1 MTILILGA
9 LLIGLLYG
17 FVYMIITILKCWLCS
32 NRSTGQM
39 IVGLV
44 GNIIIGGF
52 CIWIATWPY
61 SGALFIEVWIGL
73 FLFINPILLIC
84 TAPAQKSEET
94 NNKSKENKSGTIEW
108 R

>member
-17 FVYMIITILKCWLCS
+17 FVYMITIILKCWLCS

-39 IVGLV
+39 IVGLI
-44 GNIIIGGF
+44 GNILILAI
-52 CIWIATWPY
+52 CVWVY
-61 SGALFIEVWIGL
+61 SWSYSSALFIEIWIGL

-84 TAPAQKSEET
+84 TAPAQKPEET
-94 NNKSKENKSGTIEW
+94 NNKSKENKNGTIEW